1 MLKNYILVAF
11 RSVKKTRLFTIINI
25 MGLAVAISAF
35 VMLSLYIQ
43 NDLSYD
49 KFNKNYKRIYRIN
62 QEFTRNGEK
71 SFWSLTP
78 SGFATALRNEFP
90 GIQSVRIFSGEA
102 LKPVI
107 KYEDNLLTASNF
119 IYSDPSI
126 FKIFDFQLVKGNPNT
141 VLQDPFSIVL
151 SQTEAKKIF
160 GDKNPLGKIIHISNL
175 FDYKVTGVAAD
186 APVNSSIQFN
196 YIVPF
201 SNIKDLF
208 QKEWHWNMSDD
219 DIFNNFFAANFHTF
233 ILLPDELNSSAIS
246 SQLSDFVNK
255 YCGHRFSQMAK
266 LHLQPM
272 EDIHFNSTY
281 QFDFPNKASIN
292 NDYILGAIAI
302 FILLIACVNFINILT
317 AQSSKRKK
325 EIGLRKVLGASR
337 GKLILQFIL
346 EDFILASTAVL
357 LAVIIVYLLAPDFN
371 SLTGKNISI
380 NPFQNPSII
389 SIVVSAWLFVTFATC
404 IYPAF
409 YLSSL
414 QPASVI
420 KNNTNRGKKIFT
432 LKKSLTG
439 FQFVFSIVLIIS
451 TIVVLRQYNFLK
463 SYQPGFDK
471 EQVVY
476 LPINSQITKNYETF
490 KTQLLQEPAISFISR
505 TNWIPG
511 KPKNIENYSWSGK
524 TGQISDGFYSLL
536 VDYDYSQ
543 TIGFHLSSGRNFY
556 NEPFSAD
563 VDGSFII
570 NETTAEKMGWSA
582 AEAVGQTIVS
592 ANRGVKKVIGVIKD
606 FTVTSLHQKVDPVVM
621 SVGKPDDYSVIAI
634 KINPADIKQKLSI
647 IESQWKIY
655 SPDFPFDYHFLD
667 SDFENIYQSEE
678 RLSYIITLFSGL
690 SILISSLGLLGLI
703 SYSVLERTKEIGIRK
718 VSGASV
724 NNIVFL
730 LTKEYAVLVVIANLI
745 ACPLASYLMNNWL
758 QDFAY
763 RINISWWIF
772 VLSGGI
778 ALMIAL
784 ATVGYQAI
792 KAAVANPV
800 ESLRYE

>member
-1 MLKNYILVAF
+1 MLKNYILVAL
-11 RSVKKTRLFTIINI
+11 RSIKKTRLFTITNI

-35 VMLSLYIQ
+35 VLLSLYIQ

-62 QEFTRNGEK
+62 QEFSRNGEK
-71 SFWSLTP
+71 SLWSLTP
-78 SGFATALRNEFP
+78 SGFATAFKNEFP
-90 GIQSVRIFSGEA
+90 GIEAVRIFSGED

-107 KYEDNLLTASNF
+107 KYEDQLFTASNF

-126 FKIFDFQLVKGNPNT
+126 FKIFDFRLIKGNSNT
-141 VLQDPFSIVL
+141 ALNDPFSVVL
-151 SQTEAKKIF
+151 SETESKKIF
-160 GDKNPLGKIIHISNL
+160 GDKNPIGEVIHISNM

-186 APVNSSIQFN
+186 APVNSSIQFS

-233 ILLPDELNSSAIS
+233 ILLPEQLNYSTINNW
-246 SQLSDFVNK
+246 LPIFTNK
-255 YCGHRFSQMAK
+255 YWGPRFSKVAK
-266 LHLQPM
+266 LRLQPLD
-272 EDIHFNSTY
+272 DIHFNSSY

-292 NDYILGAIAI
+292 NDYILGAIAV

-317 AQSSKRKK
+317 AQSAKRKK

-357 LAVIIVYLLAPDFN
+357 LAIIIVYLFASDFN
-371 SLTGKNISI
+371 SLTGKTISI
-380 NPFQNPSII
+380 NPFQNS
-389 SIVVSAWLFVTFATC
+389 SIVFIVLLTWLIVALTTC

-414 QPASVI
+414 QPASII
-420 KNNTNRGKKIFT
+420 KHNSNRGKKIFT
-432 LKKSLTG
+432 LKKVLTG

-476 LPINSQITKNYETF
+476 LPINPQITKNYEAF
-490 KTQLLQEPAISFISR
+490 KTQLLQEPAINYISR

-511 KPKNIENYSWSGK
+511 KPKNIENYSWSGEA
-524 TGQISDGFYSLL
+524 GQLSDGFYSLL
-536 VDYDYSQ
+536 VDFDYPQ
-543 TIGFHLSSGRNFY
+543 TIGFQFSAGRNFY
-556 NEPFSAD
+556 NEQISAD

-570 NETTAEKMGWSA
+570 NETAAKKMGWTAS
-582 AEAVGQTIVS
+582 EAVGKTIVS
-592 ANRGVKKVIGVIKD
+592 PNRGTKKVIGVVKD

-621 SVGKPDDYSVIAI
+621 SISNPDNYSVVAV
-634 KINPADIKQKLSI
+634 KINQSNIKKELGV
-647 IESQWKIY
+647 IESQWKTY
-655 SPDFPFDYHFLD
+655 SPNFPFDYHFLD
-667 SDFENIYQSEE
+667 SDFEEIYRYEE
-678 RLSYIITLFSGL
+678 KLSYIITLFSGL
-690 SILISSLGLLGLI
+690 SILISCFGLLGLI
-703 SYSVLERTKEIGIRK
+703 SYSTLEKTKEIGIRK

-724 NNIVFL
+724 NNIVFM
-730 LTKEYAVLVVIANLI
+730 LTKEYAVMVIIANVIAY
-745 ACPLASYLMNNWL
+745 PLAFFLMNKWL
-758 QDFAY
+758 EDFAY
-763 RINISWWIF
+763 RINIAWWMF
-772 VLSGGI
+772 ALSGGI
-778 ALMIAL
+778 ALVIAL
-784 ATVGYQAI
+784 LTVSYQAI